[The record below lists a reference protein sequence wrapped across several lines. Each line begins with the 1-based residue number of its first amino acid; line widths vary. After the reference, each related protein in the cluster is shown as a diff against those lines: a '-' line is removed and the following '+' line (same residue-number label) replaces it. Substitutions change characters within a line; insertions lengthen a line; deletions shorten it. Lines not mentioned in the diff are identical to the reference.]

1 MSKVDLKLQEKQKI
15 IDPIFIQNK
24 SKNKKIYMK
33 VELIKSLPILKRPHR
48 KILK

>member
-15 IDPIFIQNK
+15 IDRIFIENK
-24 SKNKKIYMK
+24 LKNKKIYTR
-33 VELIKSLPILKRPHR
+33 VELIKSRPIMKRLHR